1 MLGNELVRAFFPP
14 PLPTLGKMSNFV
26 AIDRTRL
33 ERRRGMTWG
42 TPDRL
47 PEHVSVFHASGFLLW
62 PLHLCGVFGNR
73 VLGFQDPRALE
84 PLRALEIL

>member
-47 PEHVSVFHASGFLLW
+47 PEPRLCVPRFWVFAVAVTFVWSLWKPGPRFSGSQS
-62 PLHLCGVFGNR
+62 P
-73 VLGFQDPRALE
+73 
-84 PLRALEIL
+84 